1 MPTFC
6 MNLQRHE
13 TNMDYFFKT
22 CMWIN
27 GWLNTVDCKI
37 TGDVV
42 ESQFNVRHFH
52 FIWTLGI

>member
-22 CMWIN
+22 YMWTN
-27 GWLNTVDCKI
+27 GWLNTVNCKI